1 MFITQT
7 QGKPR
12 LNRHI
17 KANKT
22 HIKTQNQKK
31 SEELKLETLPQHQN
45 SLELDFNR
53 SPWSIQS

>member
-22 HIKTQNQKK
+22 HIKTQNQKISK
-31 SEELKLETLPQHQN
+31 EKRRAKIRNFTST
-45 SLELDFNR
+45 LELSR
-53 SPWSIQS
+53 A